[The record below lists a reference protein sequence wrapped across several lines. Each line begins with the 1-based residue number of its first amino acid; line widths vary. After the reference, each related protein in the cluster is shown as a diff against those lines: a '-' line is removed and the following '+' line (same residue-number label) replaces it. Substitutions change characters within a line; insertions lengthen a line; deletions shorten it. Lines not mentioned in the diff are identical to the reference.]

1 MAPYV
6 TLHEVIAAVSEFARS
21 DAEVIA
27 TVAHLVNTGRVRL
40 RGEFAGARIDVSLPR
55 GPEAHA
61 TA

>member
-1 MAPYV
+1 MAPQV
-6 TLHEVIAAVSEFARS
+6 TLREVIAAVSEFART

-27 TVAHLVNTGRVRL
+27 TVTHLVNTGRVRL
-40 RGEFAGARIDVSLPR
+40 SGEFAGARIDVSRKR